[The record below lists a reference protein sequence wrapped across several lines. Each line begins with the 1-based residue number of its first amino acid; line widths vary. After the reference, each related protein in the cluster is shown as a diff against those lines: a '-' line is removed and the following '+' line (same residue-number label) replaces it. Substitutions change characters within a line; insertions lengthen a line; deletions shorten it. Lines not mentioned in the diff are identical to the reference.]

1 MWEHELDLA
10 GLEPPPSPEP
20 EPQREPQ
27 LEPEPVRPKQGRRW
41 FVLGRELVETLL
53 LALLIFLA
61 VRSAVQNFKV
71 EGESMLPSLENG
83 QYIIVNKLAYAQI
96 DLDKFDWIPFF
107 DPGDNPV
114 HHLFGTPA
122 RGDVIVFVSPT
133 NPDRD
138 FIKRVIGVPG
148 DTVEI
153 RDGVV
158 FVNEEPL
165 VEPYITGRTGC
176 PCGPWEVAPGTYFV
190 LGDHR
195 NNSSDS
201 RVIGAIREG
210 SIIGKALFSY
220 WPLSEVG
227 LAPNHSVSF
236 ASVESP

>member
-10 GLEPPPSPEP
+10 TLEPGPSLEP
-20 EPQREPQ
+20 EPQREP
-27 LEPEPVRPKQGRRW
+27 EPVRPKRGRRW

-71 EGESMLPSLENG
+71 EGESMVPSLQNG

-96 DLDKFDWIPFF
+96 DLDKFDWIPFLN
-107 DPGDNPV
+107 PGDNPV
-114 HHLFGTPA
+114 RHLFGTPE
-122 RGDVIVFVSPT
+122 RGDVIVFEAPT
-133 NPDRD
+133 KANSD

-153 RDGVV
+153 KDSVV
-158 FVNEEPL
+158 FVNGEPL

-176 PCGPWEVAPGTYFV
+176 PCGPWVIKPGTYFV
-190 LGDHR
+190 MGDHR
-195 NNSSDS
+195 SNSSDS
-201 RVIGAIREG
+201 RGFGAIEEG
-210 SIIGKALFSY
+210 SIVGKALFSY

-236 ASVESP
+236 ASEGSP

>member
-10 GLEPPPSPEP
+10 GLEPARSLES
-20 EPQREPQ
+20 ERQREPA
-27 LEPEPVRPKQGRRW
+27 PARPGRGRRW
-41 FVLGRELVETLL
+41 FVLVRELVETLL
-53 LALLIFLA
+53 LAVLIFLA

-71 EGESMLPSLENG
+71 EGDSMFPSLENG

-96 DLDKFDWIPFF
+96 DLGKFDWIPFF
-107 DPGDNPV
+107 DPGDSPV
-114 HHLFGTPA
+114 HHLLGTPG
-122 RGDVIVFVSPT
+122 RGDVIVFRSPT

-153 RDGVV
+153 RSGVV
-158 FVNEEPL
+158 YVNEEPL
-165 VEPYITGRTGC
+165 EESYTTGNTGC
-176 PCGPWEVAPGTYFV
+176 PCGPWVVEPGKYFV

-201 RVIGAIREG
+201 RVIGAITEE

-236 ASVESP
+236 ASGESP

>member
-1 MWEHELDLA
+1 MWEYELDLA
-10 GLEPPPSPEP
+10 SLEPAPSPEL
-20 EPQREPQ
+20 EPQR
-27 LEPEPVRPKQGRRW
+27 EPEPVRPRRGRRW

-107 DPGDNPV
+107 DPGDSPV
-114 HHLFGTPA
+114 HHLFGTPE
-122 RGDVIVFVSPT
+122 RGDVIVFESPT

-148 DTVEI
+148 DSVEI
-153 RDGVV
+153 RSGIVY
-158 FVNEEPL
+158 VNEEPL
-165 VEPYITGRTGC
+165 EESYTTGNTGC
-176 PCGPWEVAPGTYFV
+176 PCGPWVVEPGRYFV

-201 RVIGAIREG
+201 RVIGTIGEDA
-210 SIIGKALFSY
+210 IIGKALFSY

-236 ASVESP
+236 ASGESP

>member
-10 GLEPPPSPEP
+10 GLEPAPGPEP
-20 EPQREPQ
+20 EPRR
-27 LEPEPVRPKQGRRW
+27 EPEPVRPRRRRHW
-41 FVLGRELVETLL
+41 FVLARELVETLL

-71 EGESMLPSLENG
+71 EGESMFPSLENG

-96 DLDKFDWIPFF
+96 DLGKFDWFPFF
-107 DPGDNPV
+107 DPGDNPM
-114 HHLFGTPA
+114 HHLFGTPK
-122 RGDVIVFVSPT
+122 RGDVVVFRSPT

-148 DTVEI
+148 DRVEI
-153 RDGVV
+153 RSGVV
-158 FVNEEPL
+158 YVNDEPL
-165 VEPYITGRTGC
+165 VEPYITGNTGC
-176 PCGPWEVAPGTYFV
+176 PCGPWEVEPGKYFV

-201 RVIGAIREG
+201 RVIGAIPEE

-236 ASVESP
+236 ASEESP

>member
-1 MWEHELDLA
+1 MWEYELDLA
-10 GLEPPPSPEP
+10 GLEPPPSPEL
-20 EPQREPQ
+20 EPRR
-27 LEPEPVRPKQGRRW
+27 EPEPVRPKRRRHW

-71 EGESMLPSLENG
+71 EGESMLPSLQNG

-96 DLDKFDWIPFF
+96 DLNKFDWIPFF
-107 DPGDNPV
+107 DSGDNPMR
-114 HHLFGTPA
+114 HLFGTPE
-122 RGDVIVFVSPT
+122 RGDVIVFESPT

-138 FIKRVIGVPG
+138 FIKRVIGEPG

-153 RDGVV
+153 RDGVI
-158 FVNEEPL
+158 FVNNEPL

-201 RVIGAIREG
+201 RVIGAIKEE

-236 ASVESP
+236 ASEESP

>member
-1 MWEHELDLA
+1 MWEYQLDLA
-10 GLEPPPSPEP
+10 GLEPAPGLEP
-20 EPQREPQ
+20 EPQREPK
-27 LEPEPVRPKQGRRW
+27 PSRPGRGRRW
-41 FVLGRELVETLL
+41 FILGRELVETLL

-71 EGESMLPSLENG
+71 EGDSMLPSLENG

-96 DLDKFDWIPFF
+96 DLTKFDWIPFF
-107 DPGDNPV
+107 DAGDNPV
-114 HHLFGTPA
+114 HHLFGTPE
-122 RGDVIVFVSPT
+122 RGDVIVFESPN

-153 RDGVV
+153 RSSVV
-158 FVNEEPL
+158 YVNDEPL

-176 PCGPWEVAPGTYFV
+176 PCGPFVVAPGTYFV

-201 RVIGAIREG
+201 RVIGAISEEA
-210 SIIGKALFSY
+210 IIGKALFSY

-236 ASVESP
+236 ASAESP

>member
-10 GLEPPPSPEP
+10 GLEPGPGPKP
-20 EPQREPQ
+20 EPQREPGRA
-27 LEPEPVRPKQGRRW
+27 PPRHRRHWPV
-41 FVLGRELVETLL
+41 LIRELVETCL

-83 QYIIVNKLAYAQI
+83 QYIIVNKLAYAQL
-96 DLDKFDWIPFF
+96 DLGKFDWIPFF
-107 DPGDNPV
+107 DPGDNPMRHV
-114 HHLFGTPA
+114 FGIPK
-122 RGDVIVFVSPT
+122 RGDVVVFRSPT
-133 NPDRD
+133 NADRD

-148 DTVEI
+148 DRIEI
-153 RDGVV
+153 RNAVV
-158 FVNEEPL
+158 YVNDEPL

-176 PCGPWEVAPGTYFV
+176 PCGPWVVEPGKYFV

-201 RVIGAIREG
+201 RVFGVIPEDN
-210 SIIGKALFSY
+210 IIGKALFSY

-236 ASVESP
+236 ASEESP

>member
-1 MWEHELDLA
+1 MWEYELDLA
-10 GLEPPPSPEP
+10 GLEPPAGPEP
-20 EPQREPQ
+20 EPQREP
-27 LEPEPVRPKQGRRW
+27 EPVRRSRGRRW

-96 DLDKFDWIPFF
+96 DLSRFDWIPFF
-107 DPGDNPV
+107 DAGNNPA
-114 HHLFGTPA
+114 HHLFGTPE
-122 RGDVIVFVSPT
+122 RGDVIVFQSPN

-153 RDGVV
+153 RNGVV
-158 FVNEEPL
+158 YVNDEPL
-165 VEPYITGRTGC
+165 VERYITGHTGC
-176 PCGPWEVAPGTYFV
+176 PCGPFVVEPGKYFV

-201 RVIGAIREG
+201 RVIGNISED
-210 SIIGKALFSY
+210 SIIGKALLSY
-220 WPLSEVG
+220 WPLSAVG

-236 ASVESP
+236 ASAESP

>member
-10 GLEPPPSPEP
+10 GLEPETGLEP
-20 EPQREPQ
+20 EPQRK
-27 LEPEPVRPKQGRRW
+27 PEPAPPRRRRHW
-41 FVLGRELVETLL
+41 PVLIRELVETCL

-61 VRSAVQNFKV
+61 VRSTVQNFKV
-71 EGESMLPSLENG
+71 EGESMLPSLQNG
-83 QYIIVNKLAYAQI
+83 QYIIVNKLAYAQL
-96 DLDKFDWIPFF
+96 DLSKFDWIPFF
-107 DPGDNPV
+107 DPGDNPM
-114 HHLFGTPA
+114 HHVLGTPE
-122 RGDVIVFVSPT
+122 RGDVVVFRSPG

-148 DTVEI
+148 DRIEI
-153 RDGVV
+153 RNGIVY
-158 FVNEEPL
+158 VNDEPL
-165 VEPYITGRTGC
+165 VESYITGHTGC
-176 PCGPWEVAPGTYFV
+176 PCGPWVVEPGKYFV

-201 RVIGAIREG
+201 RIFSAIPEE

-236 ASVESP
+236 ASQESP

>member
-1 MWEHELDLA
+1 MWEHQLDLA
-10 GLEPPPSPEP
+10 DLEPGPSLEP
-20 EPQREPQ
+20 EPQREP
-27 LEPEPVRPKQGRRW
+27 EPRRPRRGRRW

-71 EGESMLPSLENG
+71 EGESMVPSLQNG

-96 DLDKFDWIPFF
+96 DLDKFDWIPFLN
-107 DPGDNPV
+107 PGDNPV
-114 HHLFGTPA
+114 HHLFGTPE
-122 RGDVIVFVSPT
+122 RGDVIVFEAPT
-133 NPDRD
+133 KANSD

-153 RDGVV
+153 KDSVV
-158 FVNEEPL
+158 FVNGEPL

-176 PCGPWEVAPGTYFV
+176 PCGPWVVKPGTYFV
-190 LGDHR
+190 MGDHR

-201 RVIGAIREG
+201 RGFGAITEE
-210 SIIGKALFSY
+210 SIVGKALFSY

-236 ASVESP
+236 ASEGSP

>member
-10 GLEPPPSPEP
+10 GLEPETGLEP
-20 EPQREPQ
+20 EPQRK
-27 LEPEPVRPKQGRRW
+27 PEPAPPRRRRHW
-41 FVLGRELVETLL
+41 PVLIRELVETCL

-61 VRSAVQNFKV
+61 VRSTVQNFKV
-71 EGESMLPSLENG
+71 EGESMLPSLQNG
-83 QYIIVNKLAYAQI
+83 QYIIVNKLAYAQL
-96 DLDKFDWIPFF
+96 DLSKFDWIPFF
-107 DPGDNPV
+107 DPGDNPM
-114 HHLFGTPA
+114 HHVLGTPE
-122 RGDVIVFVSPT
+122 RGDVVVFQSPG

-148 DTVEI
+148 DRIEI
-153 RDGVV
+153 RNGIVY
-158 FVNEEPL
+158 VNDEPL
-165 VEPYITGRTGC
+165 VESYTTGQTSC
-176 PCGPWEVAPGTYFV
+176 PCGPWVVEPGKYFV

-201 RVIGAIREG
+201 RIFSAIPEE

-236 ASVESP
+236 ASQESP

>member
-1 MWEHELDLA
+1 MWEYQLDLA
-10 GLEPPPSPEP
+10 GLEPEAGLGPEPPREP
-20 EPQREPQ
+20 EPAPPRRRRHW
-27 LEPEPVRPKQGRRW
+27 PV
-41 FVLGRELVETLL
+41 LIRELVETCL

-71 EGESMLPSLENG
+71 EGESMVPSLANG
-83 QYIIVNKLAYAQI
+83 QYIIVNKLAYAQL
-96 DLDKFDWIPFF
+96 DLSKFDWIPFF

-114 HHLFGTPA
+114 HHLLGTPE
-122 RGDVIVFVSPT
+122 RGDVIVFQSPT

-148 DTVEI
+148 DSVEI

-210 SIIGKALFSY
+210 AIIGKALFSY

>member
-10 GLEPPPSPEP
+10 GLEPPAAPKPEP
-20 EPQREPQ
+20 PH
-27 LEPEPVRPKQGRRW
+27 EPEPVRPRRGRHW

-71 EGESMLPSLENG
+71 EGDSMLPSLENG

-96 DLDKFDWIPFF
+96 DLGKFGWIPFF
-107 DPGDNPV
+107 DAGDNPA
-114 HHLFGTPA
+114 HHLFGTPD
-122 RGDVIVFVSPT
+122 RGDVIVFRSPS

-153 RDGVV
+153 RSGVV
-158 FVNEEPL
+158 YVNEDPL
-165 VEPYITGRTGC
+165 EEPYTTGTTGC
-176 PCGPWEVAPGTYFV
+176 PCGPWVVEPGTYFV

-201 RVIGAIREG
+201 RVFSAIPEE

-236 ASVESP
+236 ASEESP